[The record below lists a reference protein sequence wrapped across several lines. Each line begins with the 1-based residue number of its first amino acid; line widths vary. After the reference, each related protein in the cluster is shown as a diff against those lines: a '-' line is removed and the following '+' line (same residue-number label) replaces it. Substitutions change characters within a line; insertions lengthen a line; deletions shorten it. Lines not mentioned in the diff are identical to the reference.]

1 MFDVLKEAIEIIRQR
16 RQLNRDT
23 RRLQAATLDYEA
35 LQRIC
40 DNVAT
45 RNIAI
50 EINQSSGNG
59 MSTTIRIL
67 PKPLNQVAYKS
78 FDERVQEARSAR

>member
-1 MFDVLKEAIEIIRQR
+1 MFDVLKEAIKIVRQN

-40 DNVAT
+40 DNVAN
-45 RNIAI
+45 RNITI
-50 EINQSSGNG
+50 EINQSSSNG
-59 MSTTIRIL
+59 VSTTIRIV
-67 PKPLNQVAYKS
+67 PKPINQTPYKS
-78 FDERVQEARSAR
+78 FDERVQEVRSAR